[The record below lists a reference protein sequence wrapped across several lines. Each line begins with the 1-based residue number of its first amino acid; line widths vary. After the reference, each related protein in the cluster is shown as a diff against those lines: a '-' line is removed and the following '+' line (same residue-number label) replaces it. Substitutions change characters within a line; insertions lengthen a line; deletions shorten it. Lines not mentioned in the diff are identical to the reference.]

1 MGQEG
6 WISIRNVPKA
16 KPKSGTSLGAFYLR
30 LLSRF
35 FDSNKICN
43 LCKGQGYTLSK
54 RREVKELAMIKFKG
68 IDSLEKLKK
77 LKGIQISDVIREI
90 LSYELEQRKVCKK
103 CNEKHFTPIST
114 KAQKKSKN
122 KTKKKKIKK
131 K

>member
-6 WISIRNVPKA
+6 WISIRNVPKV

-35 FDSNKICN
+35 FDNNEICN

-77 LKGIQISDVIREI
+77 IKGIHISDVIREI

-103 CNEKHFTPIST
+103 CNGKRFVPIST